1 MGIYD
6 NVIATGEDILKFIPQ
21 RAPMVMVEKLHKA
34 EGGQTIGS
42 FEVKKENIFCEDNY
56 LQEPGLIENIA
67 QTAAVGV
74 GFEYRNEN
82 KDVPTGYIGAVQ
94 KLTIHQLPKVGKSIF
109 TEINVEH
116 KVFNT
121 TLINGKIT
129 CGNELIADCKMKI
142 FLDEKN
148 D

>member
-6 NVIATGEDILKFIPQ
+6 NVIADGKTILQFIPQ
-21 RAPMVMVEKLHKA
+21 RAPMIMVEKLHKA

-42 FEVKKENIFCEDNY
+42 LKIEGSNIFCKDGY

-74 GFEYRNEN
+74 GFEYRNED

-94 KLTIHQLPKVGKSIF
+94 KLTIHKLPEEGKIIL
-109 TEINVEH
+109 TEVNVEH

-129 CGNELIADCKMKI
+129 CDNQLIVDCSMKI
-142 FLDEKN
+142 FL
-148 D
+148 

>member
-6 NVIATGEDILKFIPQ
+6 NVIATGETILQFIPQ
-21 RAPMVMVEKLHKA
+21 RAPMVMVENLHKA
-34 EGGQTIGS
+34 KAGQTVGS
-42 FEVKKENIFCEDNY
+42 LNIKDDNIFCKDGY
-56 LQEPGLIENIA
+56 FQEPGLIENIA

-94 KLTIHQLPKVGKSIF
+94 KLTIHKLPKTGKRII

-129 CGNELIADCKMKI
+129 CDDELIADCSMKI
-142 FLDEKN
+142 FLDEN
-148 D
+148 

>member
-6 NVIATGEDILKFIPQ
+6 NVIADGNQILQFIPQ
-21 RAPMVMVEKLHKA
+21 REPMVMVENLHKA

-42 FEVKKENIFCEDNY
+42 LQINESNLFCKDGF

-94 KLTIHQLPKVGKSIF
+94 KLTIHKLPKIGEIIY
-109 TEINVEH
+109 TEVNVEH

-129 CGNELIADCKMKI
+129 CNNELIADCSMKI
-142 FLDEKN
+142 YLDE
-148 D
+148 

>member
-6 NVIATGEDILKFIPQ
+6 HVIADGNQILKFIPQ
-21 RAPMVMVEKLHKA
+21 REPMVMVENLHKA

-42 FEVKKENIFCEDNY
+42 LQINESNLFCKDGF

-74 GFEYRNEN
+74 GFEYRNDN

-94 KLTIHQLPKVGKSIF
+94 KLTIHKLPKIGEVIF
-109 TEINVEH
+109 TEVNVEH

-129 CGNELIADCKMKI
+129 CNNELIADCSMKI
-142 FLDEKN
+142 YLDE
-148 D
+148 

>member
-6 NVIATGEDILKFIPQ
+6 NVIADGKTILQFIPQ
-21 RAPMVMVEKLHKA
+21 RPPMVMVEKLHKA

-42 FEVKKENIFCEDNY
+42 FEIKAENIFCEDGF
-56 LQEPGLIENIA
+56 LQEAGLIENIA

-74 GFEYRNEN
+74 GFEYRNED

-94 KLTIHQLPKVGKSIF
+94 KLTIHKLPELGKIIF
-109 TEINVEH
+109 TEVNVEH

-121 TLINGKIT
+121 TLINSKIT
-129 CGNELIADCKMKI
+129 CNDELIADCTMKI
-142 FLDEKN
+142 FLDEK
-148 D
+148 

>member
-6 NVIATGEDILKFIPQ
+6 HVIANGDQILQFIPQ
-21 RAPMVMVEKLHKA
+21 REPMVMVENLHKA

-42 FEVKKENIFCEDNY
+42 LQINESNIFCKDGF

-94 KLTIHQLPKVGKSIF
+94 RLTIHKLPKIGEVIF
-109 TEINVEH
+109 TEVNVEH

-129 CGNELIADCKMKI
+129 CNNELIADCSMKI
-142 FLDEKN
+142 YLDE
-148 D
+148 